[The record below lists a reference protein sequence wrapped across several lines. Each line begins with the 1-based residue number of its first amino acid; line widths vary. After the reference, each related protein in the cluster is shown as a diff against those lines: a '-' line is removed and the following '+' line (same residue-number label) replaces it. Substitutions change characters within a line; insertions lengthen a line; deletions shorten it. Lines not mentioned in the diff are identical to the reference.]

1 MNTELPTDLPGFLK
15 PYLRI
20 FLSIDVVGSTQF
32 KQSIAQSKINK
43 SDQKED
49 GINEIWLDA
58 ILEFYHQVSSNFFQN
73 WQNLS
78 TKAKNYYSWE
88 PGPEP
93 ALWKAVGDELIFTK
107 RITDHRQAY
116 ICVSALIHT
125 AQNCRRKIKK
135 HSNNIDL
142 KCTAWIAG
150 FPVNNKE
157 VSLISN
163 LSNLADTEVGDYIY
177 ENMDRL
183 NNDKKSLLDFV
194 GPSIDTG
201 FRLGAFSS
209 PRKCILSVDLAY
221 LISHASGNL
230 ANVNS
235 PISHFTYFYD
245 GKHIL
250 KGVNNGKP
258 YPIFWIDCSEKGD
271 RLIQLEDNLEHRA
284 SIPHS
289 DVKVYCEH
297 YLEKNKDT
305 HIMIPYI
312 IMDKSGTFSKIP
324 EHHIVQINKLF
335 NYYKKEYDKISNE
348 KKAALSGKDDNH
360 QEVDLSPFF
369 DELIDMLKKKNKD
382 SSN

>member
-1 MNTELPTDLPGFLK
+1 MNTNLPSNLPDFLK

-32 KQSIAQSKINK
+32 KQNIAQSKINK
-43 SDQKED
+43 SDNNED
-49 GINEIWLDA
+49 EINEIWLGA

-73 WQNLS
+73 WQSFSN
-78 TKAKNYYSWE
+78 KAKNHYSWD

-93 ALWKAVGDELIFTK
+93 TLWKAVGDELIFTK
-107 RITDHRQAY
+107 KITDYRQAY

-125 AQNCRRKIKK
+125 AKKCRQNIKK

-157 VSLISN
+157 VSLINN
-163 LSNLADTEVGDYIY
+163 LNNLADTEVGDYIY

-183 NNDKKSLLDFV
+183 NNNKISLLDFV

-209 PRKCILSVDLAY
+209 ARKCILSVDLAY
-221 LISHASGNL
+221 LISHASANL
-230 ANVNS
+230 TNVNS
-235 PISHFTYFYD
+235 QISHFTYFYD
-245 GKHIL
+245 GKHVL

-258 YPIFWIDCSEKGD
+258 YPIFWIDCSDKGD
-271 RLIQLEDNLEHRA
+271 SLIELEDKLEHRL
-284 SIPHS
+284 SIHHS
-289 DVKVYCEH
+289 DVKAYCEH

-312 IMDKSGTFSKIP
+312 ISDKSGKFSKIP
-324 EHHIVQINKLF
+324 EHHIIQINKLF
-335 NYYKKEYDKISNE
+335 TYYQKEYDKISNE
-348 KKAALSGKDDNH
+348 KEAALSKKDDNNH
-360 QEVDLSPFF
+360 EVDLSPFLN
-369 DELIDMLKKKNKD
+369 EILKMINEKNND